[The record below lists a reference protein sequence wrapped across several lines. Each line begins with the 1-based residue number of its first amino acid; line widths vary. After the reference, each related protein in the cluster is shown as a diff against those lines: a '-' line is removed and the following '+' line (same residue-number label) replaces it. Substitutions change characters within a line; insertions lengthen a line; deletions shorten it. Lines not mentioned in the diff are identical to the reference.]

1 MTVISFINPK
11 GGTGKTTSAILI
23 AEQAALAENTTLIL
37 DCDPNNNIDYW
48 YQEREQRGDKTPF
61 TVAKGP
67 SALDLIDI
75 VEEYEKENDLVILDM
90 EGSADQIVTFA
101 IAISDLTII
110 PFKPSPMEARQCA
123 RAIHLVKQSARL
135 GSSNGEFRLLVNRSN
150 AAIRTKEETILRKEL
165 GEAGLDKK
173 LLSSRLVD
181 RAAYMR
187 IFRDHKLLYEL
198 SVEEDANIG
207 KATANAQDVF
217 LEILKV
223 LKEIA
228 HVTRI

>member
-11 GGTGKTTSAILI
+11 GGTGKTTSATLI
-23 AEQAALAENTTLIL
+23 AEQAALAGNKTLIL
-37 DCDPNNNIDYW
+37 DCDPNSNIDYW
-48 YQEREQRGDKTPF
+48 YQEREQRGDLTPF
-61 TVAKGP
+61 VVSKGP

-75 VEEYEKENDLVILDM
+75 VEEHETHNDLIILDM

-101 IAISDLTII
+101 VAISDLTII

-123 RAIHLVKQSARL
+123 RAIHLVKQSAKL

-150 AAIRTKEETILRKEL
+150 AAIRTKEETNLRKEL
-165 GEAGLDKK
+165 IKAGLDDK
-173 LLSSRLVD
+173 LLAKSLVE

-187 IFRDHKLLYEL
+187 IFRDHKLLSEL
-198 SVEEDANIG
+198 TTEDDTNIT
-207 KATANAQDVF
+207 KATANAEEVF
-217 LEILKV
+217 LEILNT

-228 HVTRI
+228 NDARI